1 MSILRNFSMNGINFV
16 GNLFESSGNLKP
28 WVKIKGNLHLL
39 ESSEI
44 SVDTINKCF
53 RYNLENKDKFG

>member
-1 MSILRNFSMNGINFV
+1 MSRINFV
-16 GNLFESSGNLKP
+16 GNLFESSGYIKP

>member
-1 MSILRNFSMNGINFV
+1 MNGINFV
-16 GNLFESSGNLKP
+16 GNLYESSGNIKS

-53 RYNLENKDKFG
+53 RYNLENKDIFG